1 MAKGREEHEAR
12 NTVLQSFGKD
22 LARRAKSKCE
32 LCEASGKRLS
42 IFEVPPVPR
51 VPDSSRCLLL
61 CEDCRVQVE
70 EPRRFRPGEG
80 WRFLCAQAWSE
91 LPMVQ
96 VVAIRLLRRMADREA
111 WAREALDELYLDDAV
126 EALVTE
132 GV

>member
-1 MAKGREEHEAR
+1 MATGREEHDAR
-12 NTVLQSFGKD
+12 NAVLQRFGKD

-32 LCEASGKRLS
+32 LCEVPGKRLS

-51 VPDSSRCLLL
+51 DPDSGRCLLL
-61 CEDCRVQVE
+61 CEDCRVPVE
-70 EPRRFRPGEG
+70 DSRRFRPGES

-96 VVAIRLLRRMADREA
+96 VVAVRLLRRMAGREA
-111 WAREALDELYLDDAV
+111 WAREALDELYLDDEV

-132 GV
+132 GD